1 MLRPDLAEARRLLDA
16 GVWLV
21 KLKPNSKAP
30 EGLEWNKRRATS
42 IDPNATGYGFPLALN
57 NACSIDPDKWDLAV
71 IGMRACGHDLE
82 QIMRSGVRTKSTRS
96 GSGGRSV
103 FSEEPDLSWL
113 KFSSGPTG
121 TVLECRA
128 ASENLQDVV
137 PGLVYTTKDGEV
149 CTQEYAN
156 GKRLDDLPSLTD
168 GLLAWWQKCS
178 TDIEFYRKQQEIFF
192 FAIAEHLNKPVAP
205 ALAIS
210 TGRNGTV
217 LAFPAAGYRGAF
229 NRTHSVASILEVH
242 GYGYDKKTERYF
254 PSTATGEPGV
264 RPIPGRTDLWRSDH
278 ASDPLH
284 GTFDAWV
291 AHVVLNH
298 AGRVEDAIKEMD
310 ELAAD
315 ERPEP
320 PDDVYFND
328 NTPISGSQIVGGA
341 SNNVAGSG
349 AFDVSNLSVDKN
361 GKIINS
367 WTNLH
372 IVLSNYDVGHDRF
385 LDVPMIQEA
394 GQWRRF
400 DDTDYVRFALDM
412 ESLGFKTPSI
422 NMIKDVVRHIMHEK
436 SFDSAIDWLESLS
449 WDGVDRCSR
458 LFSVYFGVEPSPY
471 EQAVSEYFVT
481 AMAGRVLTPGV
492 QADMVPVLLG
502 GQGIGK
508 TSGVKALA
516 PINDSFAEID
526 LSGRKDSDLARQLR
540 GKLIGELGELR
551 GLKTKDSEWIK
562 AWITR
567 THEEWTPKFVEHSK
581 NMPRR
586 CVFLGTTNEDE
597 FLIDVTG
604 NRRWLPLR
612 VISSCKPA
620 QIKNDIEQIWAQ
632 AAVMYRKNSV
642 MWEVAAGLSESF
654 QEEHTQHDDWA
665 MDSIE
670 EVLNMSQFVAA
681 DGFKLKDV
689 TDKLFPNIEVSRA
702 SQHRISDALKRLGYT
717 RVTVRKNGKF
727 TKAYKKMDLENPF

>member
-1 MLRPDLAEARRLLDA
+1 MMHNTAQYAVRYI
-16 GVWLV
+16 
-21 KLKPNSKAP
+21 
-30 EGLEWNKRRATS
+30 GLGLTV
-42 IDPNATGYGFPLALN
+42 IPL
-57 NACSIDPDKWDLAV
+57 SP
-71 IGMRACGHDLE
+71 
-82 QIMRSGVRTKSTRS
+82 RTKVPS
-96 GSGGRSV
+96 GKHWTNFTDAQEAKDFFTANPHHNLGVNLGLSRICSA
-103 FSEEPDLSWL
+103 DLDWPEAIEMIEAEFGFE
-113 KFSSGPTG
+113 FSSLDKYHTIEG
-121 TVLECRA
+121 RA
-128 ASENLQDVV
+128 KRIMFKV
-137 PGLVYTTKDGEV
+137 PPGMDLPYIKLNWRTKDG
-149 CTQEYAN
+149 T
-156 GKRLDDLPSLTD
+156 
-168 GLLAWWQKCS
+168 
-178 TDIEFYRKQQEIFF
+178 
-192 FAIAEHLNKPVAP
+192 
-205 ALAIS
+205 
-210 TGRNGTV
+210 
-217 LAFPAAGYRGAF
+217 
-229 NRTHSVASILEVH
+229 NRTVFELRAATPDEQRQDVLPPSIHPDTGNAYQWLNPPKDGFVEPPEWLLKFWLNFDIIKSQLADFSPWAIKQTKPIPSIPRQEGDSVSAVFDQAHDIYSTLER
-242 GYGYDKKTERYF
+242 YGYTRCGNRYLS
-254 PSTATGEPGV
+254 PHSQTKMPGV
-264 RPIPGRTDLWRSDH
+264 HVFEDANKCWIHH
-278 ASDPLH
+278 ASDPLCSEDSGH
-284 GTFDAWV
+284 PVGPFDLYTQFEFNGDYRA
-291 AHVVLNH
+291 ATKAAAKDLGIDH
-298 AGRVEDAIKEMD
+298 ASKNVS
-310 ELAAD
+310 
-315 ERPEP
+315 
-320 PDDVYFND
+320 VQVN
-328 NTPISGSQIVGGA
+328 NTPA
-341 SNNVAGSG
+341 PAGQTPI
-349 AFDVSNLSVDKN
+349 DVSALSVDKN

-400 DDTDYVRFALDM
+400 DDTDYVRFALDI
-412 ESLGFKTPSI
+412 EALGFKTPSI

-436 SFDSAIDWLESLS
+436 SFDSAIDWLDSLT

-620 QIKNDIEQIWAQ
+620 QIKNDIDQIWAQ
-632 AAVMYRKNSV
+632 AAAMYRKNSV

-670 EVLNMSQFVAA
+670 EVLNMAQFVSV

-702 SQHRISDALKRLGYT
+702 SQHRISDALKRLGYI
-717 RVTVRKNGKF
+717 RVTVKKNGKF
-727 TKAYKKMDLENPF
+727 TKAYKKIEDENPFQ

>member
-1 MLRPDLAEARRLLDA
+1 
-16 GVWLV
+16 
-21 KLKPNSKAP
+21 
-30 EGLEWNKRRATS
+30 
-42 IDPNATGYGFPLALN
+42 
-57 NACSIDPDKWDLAV
+57 
-71 IGMRACGHDLE
+71 
-82 QIMRSGVRTKSTRS
+82 
-96 GSGGRSV
+96 
-103 FSEEPDLSWL
+103 
-113 KFSSGPTG
+113 
-121 TVLECRA
+121 
-128 ASENLQDVV
+128 
-137 PGLVYTTKDGEV
+137 
-149 CTQEYAN
+149 
-156 GKRLDDLPSLTD
+156 
-168 GLLAWWQKCS
+168 
-178 TDIEFYRKQQEIFF
+178 
-192 FAIAEHLNKPVAP
+192 
-205 ALAIS
+205 
-210 TGRNGTV
+210 
-217 LAFPAAGYRGAF
+217 
-229 NRTHSVASILEVH
+229 
-242 GYGYDKKTERYF
+242 
-254 PSTATGEPGV
+254 
-264 RPIPGRTDLWRSDH
+264 
-278 ASDPLH
+278 
-284 GTFDAWV
+284 
-291 AHVVLNH
+291 
-298 AGRVEDAIKEMD
+298 
-310 ELAAD
+310 
-315 ERPEP
+315 
-320 PDDVYFND
+320 
-328 NTPISGSQIVGGA
+328 
-341 SNNVAGSG
+341 
-349 AFDVSNLSVDKN
+349 
-361 GKIINS
+361 
-367 WTNLH
+367 
-372 IVLSNYDVGHDRF
+372 
-385 LDVPMIQEA
+385 
-394 GQWRRF
+394 
-400 DDTDYVRFALDM
+400 
-412 ESLGFKTPSI
+412 
-422 NMIKDVVRHIMHEK
+422 MIKDVVRHIMHEK
-436 SFDSAIDWLESLS
+436 SFDSAIDWLDSLT

-632 AAVMYRKNSV
+632 AAAMYRKNSV
-642 MWEVAAGLSESF
+642 MWELAAGLSESF

-670 EVLNMSQFVAA
+670 EVLNMAQFATA

-702 SQHRISDALKRLGYT
+702 SQHRIADALRRQGYN
-717 RVTVRKNGKF
+717 RVTVKKDGKF
-727 TKAYKKMDLENPF
+727 TKAYKKRELENPF